1 MLTAGQGKSLIIF
14 FQYANRSIC
23 RLKRRTWQLQQVC
36 IPVVVENGHCWTF
49 LWTKRHISLCRPKGA
64 QTTRAFGGLLCE
76 FFWCYW
82 HCHVRVLQVASYLK
96 SFWRNLQLR
105 VTVKRSILVRLP
117 VLAFHSGIVRAT
129 TFTFTSMFV
138 RCRFVSA
145 QNVVL
150 QMLCACVSV
159 PYVLFSIDCDLC
171 PIATTTTGFFCIVYR
186 IYSKTTTPARFHQFF
201 IWIFRF
207 RVLESQHTMNVRC
220 ESKTRG
226 SESRLHMRQA
236 ANACQVNAWM
246 ARAICNKPLELLW
259 L

>member
-1 MLTAGQGKSLIIF
+1 MLTAGQGKSLIIY

-23 RLKRRTWQLQQVC
+23 RLKRRTWQLQQVS

-96 SFWRNLQLR
+96 SFGRNLQLR

-117 VLAFHSGIVRAT
+117 VLPFHSGIVRAT

-171 PIATTTTGFFCIVYR
+171 PIATTTTGFFHCISNIFYDDD
-186 IYSKTTTPARFHQFF
+186 ARPFSPIFHLNFSF
-201 IWIFRF
+201 SCFRKPTHDECSL
-207 RVLESQHTMNVRC
+207 REQ
-220 ESKTRG
+220 
-226 SESRLHMRQA
+226 
-236 ANACQVNAWM
+236 NAWVWKSF
-246 ARAICNKPLELLW
+246 AHAHSS
-259 L
+259 